1 MTSNK
6 LVLKV
11 NKRYIKKRK
20 EQRKPIHGYISFTRG
35 DIIAVSYRLKG
46 LGFNFTGLCYSVRK
60 KSMLSSNTSFS
71 LRNVL
76 AKIPVEVNFLLYGL
90 CRMSY
95 KILDY
100 ARKKVYYRSSKL
112 YYLRVKTNK
121 ASWVQGF

>member
-1 MTSNK
+1 MSVSQNK
-6 LVLKV
+6 NVLKV
-11 NKRYIKKRK
+11 NKGFIKKRK
-20 EQRKPIHGYISFTRG
+20 SRRKFVNGFTTFTRG

-46 LGFNFTGLCYSVRK
+46 LGFNFTGLCFSVK
-60 KSMLSSNTSFS
+60 HKSMTSSNTSFA

-76 AKIPVEVNFLLYGL
+76 AKIPVEVSFLLYGL

-100 ARKKVYYRSSKL
+100 ARKKVYYKSSKL

-121 ASWVQGF
+121 ES

>member
-1 MTSNK
+1 MFVDK
-6 LVLKV
+6 PGLKV
-11 NKRYIKKRK
+11 NRRYIKKRK
-20 EQRKPIHGYISFTRG
+20 ERRKQIHGFMTFTRG

-46 LGFNFTGLCYSVRK
+46 LGFNFTGLCFSVK
-60 KSMLSSNTSFS
+60 NKSMTSSNTSFA

-76 AKIPVEVNFLLYGL
+76 AKIPVEVSFLLYGL

-112 YYLRVKTNK
+112 YYLRLKTNK
-121 ASWVQGF
+121 AS